1 MGSRLNQTRGDTGNF
16 TFQCLDTQGAVITA
30 IADAIYFTVK
40 TSWDTAPAVIRKT
53 IDDMTF
59 DDDGT
64 YHFTIEPEDTEGL
77 RYGLYVYDIE
87 VTRDG
92 VVTTIAKGKL
102 AITEESTWAIN
113 KE

>member
-1 MGSRLNQTRGDTGNF
+1 MKLTRGDTGNF
-16 TFQCLDTQGAVITA
+16 TFQCLDAQGAVITT

-40 TSWDTAPAVIRKT
+40 ASWNTASAVICKT

-59 DDDGT
+59 DENGT
-64 YHFTIEPEDTEGL
+64 YHFTIQPGDTEDL
-77 RYGLYVYDIE
+77 RYGNYMFDIE

-92 VVTTIAKGKL
+92 VVTTIAKGVL
-102 AITEESTWAIN
+102 TITEEATWVIN